1 MKEIPKIKLELTAN
15 DKVLEIVG
23 WISLFAI
30 WSLTIVNYNSLPDII
45 PIHYNAA
52 GEADGF
58 GGKANILTLPLISTI
73 LFVGLTILNKFPH
86 ILNYPTIITK
96 ENAQRQYTIAT
107 KLIRYLKFIIVI
119 TVGFISF
126 RTIQNAHGKAD
137 GLGSWFT
144 PLFLVLVLFPLLI
157 FIVKSV
163 NERRE

>member
-1 MKEIPKIKLELTAN
+1 MKKRAKIKIEITTN
-15 DKVLEIVG
+15 DKILEIVG

-52 GEADGF
+52 GESDGF
-58 GGKANILTLPLISTI
+58 GRKAYILMLPLISTT

-86 ILNYPTIITK
+86 IFNYPTGITE
-96 ENAQRQYTIAT
+96 ENAQRQYTNAT
-107 KLIRYLKFIIVI
+107 RLIRYLKFIIVLI
-119 TVGFISF
+119 IGYISF
-126 RTIQNAHGKAD
+126 MTIQNAHGKAE

-144 PLFLVLVLFPLLI
+144 PLFLVLVFLPLLF

-163 NERRE
+163 KMK